1 MEYHMPMAIRKEVL
15 VQLDNE
21 LLAKLDKL
29 AKKEGVSRSE
39 LIRRGAMALLVEE
52 QEQSWD
58 RELAAA
64 YRRLPAEEDLV
75 ESSTRMADD
84 TAPKW

>member
-15 VQLDNE
+15 VQLDDE

-29 AKKEGVSRSE
+29 AKNEGVSRSE
-39 LIRRGAMALLVEE
+39 LIRRGAMALLVDE

-58 RELAAA
+58 RELVAA
-64 YRRLPAEEDLV
+64 YRRLPPDEDLI
-75 ESSTRMADD
+75 ESSKRMADE